1 MLKNEGI
8 SFLNQ
13 TPHVSVQT
21 FLLVPKPCPQPRE
34 ECIFSVGPRPS
45 LPLPPQPALQ
55 DSSLLAG
62 PPCTLLSGVWDALLL
77 LSVFCGGAHSP
88 CVFSRQARCVCPCPS
103 ALALLSSQCVRR
115 QVSPATLH
123 QRAAV
128 LCSLPWSRVLPGSA
142 GWPGDPHP
150 LCAMSQVRTHAN
162 TISWGIG
169 VCLGSSFHIHT
180 QPTHPGPVIRWVPNE
195 DWARVPYK
203 ATAVSHR
210 QGVLPLRGN
219 SGSRQPSPLR
229 ALGPSCHPA

>member
-1 MLKNEGI
+1 M
-8 SFLNQ
+8 
-13 TPHVSVQT
+13 
-21 FLLVPKPCPQPRE
+21 
-34 ECIFSVGPRPS
+34 
-45 LPLPPQPALQ
+45 
-55 DSSLLAG
+55 
-62 PPCTLLSGVWDALLL
+62 
-77 LSVFCGGAHSP
+77 
-88 CVFSRQARCVCPCPS
+88 CPCPS

-128 LCSLPWSRVLPGSA
+128 LCSLPCSRVLPGSA

-150 LCAMSQVRTHAN
+150 PCAMSQVRTHAN
-162 TISWGIG
+162 TIAWGIG

-195 DWARVPYK
+195 NWAHVPYK